1 MIKRT
6 VDVGRKLSRSNRI
19 LIETAANEG
28 INIEKI
34 PGEKRIFRMD
44 DGNKKYLIKRG
55 QIVNSYNNRLALKMC
70 KQKDVTSCYLR
81 GKGFPAPENAT
92 FYNGQ
97 EDRAWNWARD
107 ILPVVLK
114 PVDGALGNMVYI
126 NISDKDEFIDLFH
139 QITKKY
145 NRVLI
150 EKFCK
155 GNDHRILVVR
165 NKIVGIITR
174 VPARV
179 FGNGKDTIE
188 QLLNQKNKSRKN
200 HPVLK
205 KIKIDND
212 ILMNLRKNNYTLDSV
227 PKEGAVIFLKNNAN
241 ISDGADSY
249 EVMDKV
255 SEDLKE
261 MAQNVIKSIPGLNVC
276 GIDMLI
282 DENNEAHIIEL
293 NGNPMLD
300 VHHYT
305 TCGNGVE
312 VAKIVLKAMFPKLKE
327 R

>member
-19 LIETAANEG
+19 LIETAADKG
-28 INIEKI
+28 ISIEKI

-139 QITKKY
+139 QISQKY

-155 GNDHRILVVR
+155 GNDHRILVVQ

-188 QLLNQKNKSRKN
+188 QLLNQKNKSRKS

-205 KIKIDND
+205 QIKVDND
-212 ILMNLRKNNYTLDSV
+212 ILMNLRKSNYTLDAV
-227 PKEGAVIFLKNNAN
+227 PKEGTVIYLKNNAN

-261 MAQNVIKSIPGLNVC
+261 MAQKAITSIPGLNVC

-312 VAKIVLKAMFPKLKE
+312 VAKIVLNAMFPKLTE